1 MSHMPRDITL
11 MAVAAIYS
19 TRGTCQRLQV
29 GAVASRDG
37 RVLTTGYNGAP
48 SGLEHCNHGGID
60 EPAGCVLAVHAEAN
74 AIAFAAKYGVALQGA
89 DLHVTHMPC
98 LKCAQLIVNAGMT
111 RVVYSQAYRDTSG
124 IALLIDAGVIVQ
136 ELQKEAS

>member
-19 TRGTCQRLQV
+19 TRGTCSRLQV

-48 SGLEHCNHGGID
+48 SGLTHCDHSPDAKRPCDI
-60 EPAGCVLAVHAEAN
+60 AVHAEAN
-74 AIAFAAKYGVALQGA
+74 AIAFAAKYGVALHDA
-89 DLHVTHMPC
+89 ELHVTHMPC
-98 LKCAQLIVNAGMT
+98 LKCAQLIINAGIS
-111 RVVYSQAYRDTSG
+111 RVVFSHAYRDTSG
-124 IALLIDAGVIVQ
+124 VALLIDAHVIVHQ
-136 ELQKEAS
+136 LEKEPS